1 MIDPSTLPT
10 GSNRNLF
17 VLLASSVILTAGC
30 SHALYSGPQ
39 ADPINSAATLRGNV
53 HGGNQPVIGAT
64 VTLWF
69 AGQNPSFPATKG
81 ATTTTDRNGSFSFV
95 KDTSGGTHD
104 GTTNTYAC
112 PTSVASPLVYVLS
125 QGGNNQN
132 NGVVGQSNSA
142 AAFIGLY
149 GSCANLTAADFVFL
163 SETTT
168 VATMAAVQQFFDPAT
183 ETISADGTEQQR
195 FIMLN
200 LPNTVKLLANPTTG
214 TAVSSTVVSASAE
227 GDIAQ
232 SVNLTATPETAKIN
246 TLANIISACINNATS
261 AAPACSTLFSAAVPP
276 PGNVTSL
283 NPTTP
288 FTAATDTLQALFYIF
303 TNPTNSNPTNMA
315 NLFTLAPAVGDQPML
330 LTQPTDWT
338 IGIVYTSTSSC
349 GTTGGNFID
358 APFDINIDAQNN
370 VWFANSIEGNLT
382 AISSSGAPLTCVFL
396 DASSR
401 AFGGANID
409 AANNVWFGAG
419 TTMYR
424 YNPLTRQ
431 VLAFPVGVV
440 PLGLTADGVGNVYF
454 SALDNP
460 TMGSVYIL
468 PHAATASSVVA
479 PAQISSTVGSGPI
492 RLMPDATSA
501 SPSTIP
507 GNTWVTSGSAFISQ
521 ISKSSA
527 SGNLNGW
534 VTTTFPTSGNSRG
547 VSVDSGNNVF
557 VSAIDTNAITQL
569 SHSGMTWIGAI
580 GFPFAA
586 ATAGISSPTAI
597 SVDGRSN
604 TWIPNV
610 GQPSV
615 SEISS
620 AGANPLSPATGFAK
634 SSVFLNGSAALA
646 VDQAG
651 NVWIAGVGNSAITEI
666 VGAAVPLFQ
675 PYSVAIKTGH
685 FQSIP

>member
-1 MIDPSTLPT
+1 MSNPSTLPM
-10 GSNRNLF
+10 SSKRNLLA
-17 VLLASSVILTAGC
+17 LLVSNVMLTAGC
-30 SHALYSGPQ
+30 SYAPYPGP
-39 ADPINSAATLRGNV
+39 ADQINSAAILRGNV
-53 HGGNQPVIGAT
+53 HGGNQPVIDAT

-69 AGQNPSFPATKG
+69 AGQEPSFPATKG

-112 PTSVASPLVYVLS
+112 PTSVASPLVYVLAR
-125 QGGNNQN
+125 GGNTQN

-142 AAFIGLY
+142 AVFIGLY
-149 GSCANLTAADFVFL
+149 GSCADLTAANFIFL
-163 SETTT
+163 SEATT
-168 VATMAAVQQFFDPAT
+168 VATMAAVQQFFDPAN

-195 FIMLN
+195 LIMLN
-200 LPNTVKLLANPTTG
+200 LPNTVNLLTNPMTG
-214 TAVSSTVVSASAE
+214 TAVSSTLVSASAE
-227 GDIAQ
+227 GDIPQ
-232 SVNLTATPETAKIN
+232 SVSLTATPETAKIN
-246 TLANIISACINNATS
+246 TLANILSACINSATS
-261 AAPACSTLFSAAVPP
+261 AAPACNTLFSAAVPP
-276 PGNVTSL
+276 PGNVTRL
-283 NPTTP
+283 NPTAP
-288 FTAATDTLQALFYIF
+288 FAAATDTLQASFYIF
-303 TNPTNSNPTNMA
+303 TNPTNSNLTNMA
-315 NLFTLAPAVGDQPML
+315 NLFALAPAVGQQPML
-330 LTQPTDWT
+330 TAQPTDWT

-358 APFDINIDAQNN
+358 APFDINIDAQDN

-382 AISSSGAPLTCVFL
+382 AISSFGAPLTCVFL

-424 YNPLTRQ
+424 YNPLTK
-431 VLAFPVGVV
+431 VSVAFPVGVS
-440 PLGLTADGVGNVYF
+440 PFGLTADGVGNVYF
-454 SALDNP
+454 STVEDP
-460 TMGSVYIL
+460 TMGSVYVL
-468 PHAATASSVVA
+468 PHAATASSAVA
-479 PAQISSTVGSGPI
+479 PVQISTTVGPGSI
-492 RLMPDATSA
+492 RLLPDATSA
-501 SPSTIP
+501 SPSTVP
-507 GNTWVTSGSAFISQ
+507 GNIWVTSGSTFISQ
-521 ISKSSA
+521 LSKSSA
-527 SGNLNGW
+527 PGNLNGW
-534 VTTTFPTSGNSRG
+534 ITTAFPTSGNSRG

-557 VSAIDTNAITQL
+557 VSAIDNNAITL
-569 SHSGMTWIGAI
+569 LAHSGATWLPAI
-580 GFPFAA
+580 GFPFTA

-620 AGANPLSPATGFAK
+620 AGPNPLSPAAGFAK
-634 SSVFLNGSAALA
+634 SSAFLNGSAALA

-666 VGAAVPLFQ
+666 VGAAVPVFQ
-675 PYSVAIKTGH
+675 PYSVGIKTGR